1 MQLVLG
7 TAAAIG
13 AAVAAYYLQPL
24 RRLKRA
30 RAKIT
35 LKYFNID
42 GLGEPIRLALAMA
55 GVSFEDHRFK
65 ERSEFIALK
74 PSLTFGQVPALFVD
88 GTEMVQ
94 SAAVMRYIGQ
104 ALDPSGTLYPSDPVV
119 AQKVDAMADQVK
131 DMVTGRLV
139 YKYKERYG
147 FTAEVITEDVEKTIE
162 AFWFKDTLP
171 RHLGFFAAQLVES
184 RPGRSSDTTS

>member
-7 TAAAIG
+7 TGAAIG

-139 YKYKERYG
+139 YKYKVRIHGGGDYRG
-147 FTAEVITEDVEKTIE
+147 RREDHRGLLVQGH
-162 AFWFKDTLP
+162 AAAPP
-171 RHLGFFAAQLVES
+171 RLLRSAS
-184 RPGRSSDTTS
+184 R

>member
-65 ERSEFIALK
+65 ERSGTVRFAL
-74 PSLTFGQVPALFVD
+74 SLEAMNLPL
-88 GTEMVQ
+88 
-94 SAAVMRYIGQ
+94 
-104 ALDPSGTLYPSDPVV
+104 SGIDLKET
-119 AQKVDAMADQVK
+119 
-131 DMVTGRLV
+131 RL
-139 YKYKERYG
+139 KEG
-147 FTAEVITEDVEKTIE
+147 I
-162 AFWFKDTLP
+162 
-171 RHLGFFAAQLVES
+171 
-184 RPGRSSDTTS
+184 

>member
-42 GLGEPIRLALAMA
+42 GLGEP
-55 GVSFEDHRFK
+55 
-65 ERSEFIALK
+65 
-74 PSLTFGQVPALFVD
+74 VD
-88 GTEMVQ
+88 LHLVLGTARV
-94 SAAVMRYIGQ
+94 
-104 ALDPSGTLYPSDPVV
+104 ALDEARAVLVV
-119 AQKVDAMADQVK
+119 
-131 DMVTGRLV
+131 
-139 YKYKERYG
+139 
-147 FTAEVITEDVEKTIE
+147 
-162 AFWFKDTLP
+162 
-171 RHLGFFAAQLVES
+171 H
-184 RPGRSSDTTS
+184 